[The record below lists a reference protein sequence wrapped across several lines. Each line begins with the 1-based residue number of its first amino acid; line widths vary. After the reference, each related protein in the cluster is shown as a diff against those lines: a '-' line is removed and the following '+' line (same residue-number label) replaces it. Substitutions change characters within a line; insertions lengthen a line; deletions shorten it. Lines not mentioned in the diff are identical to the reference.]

1 MSKLDDAIR
10 NINRGKDRPLIRENK
25 DYEGIEKIPF
35 PSPKI
40 NWQLYGGLPLKR
52 ITEIAG
58 EDGSGKTTTA
68 LGFCGEAQKMFPEK
82 RAIYIDAEHTLDMDW
97 AEKLGVDTENLIVMS
112 PETET
117 AEEILD
123 YIIELVGTGEV
134 SVVVLDSIPSLLP
147 KSKLNESVGKKTYG
161 GISLPLTE
169 FCKQIIRLLIK
180 HNTSLFIINQVREDI
195 DNPFNNFRT
204 PGGRALKHY
213 SALRIFS
220 KKGSLLDKDYKK
232 LSRNAERP
240 IGHLIEL
247 KIVKTKVS
255 KPNRPFASYTLNFM
269 EGIDQF
275 EDTIETAVQEKVIAQ
290 AGAWYRLI
298 DPDTGE
304 ILTDDDGEQLK
315 FHGKTKLRAKL
326 EEDEELYKMI
336 KDHVN
341 KRVSKLK

>member
-10 NINRGKDRPLIRENK
+10 KINRGKDRPLIRENI

-58 EDGSGKTTTA
+58 SDGSGKTTTA

-82 RAIYIDAEHTLDMDW
+82 RALYIDAEHTLDLKW
-97 AEKLGVDTENLIVMS
+97 AEKLGVNTENLIVMS
-112 PETET
+112 PEVET

-123 YIIELVGTGEV
+123 TIIELVSTGGL
-134 SVVVLDSIPSLLP
+134 SVVVLDSLPSLLP
-147 KSKLNESVGKKTYG
+147 ASKLNESVGKKTYG
-161 GISLPLTE
+161 GISLPMTE

-180 HNTSLFIINQVREDI
+180 YNTSLFIINQVREDI

-220 KKGSLLDKDYKK
+220 KKGSLLDEDYKK
-232 LSRNAERP
+232 ISRNADRP
-240 IGHLIEL
+240 VGQLVEL

-255 KPNRPFASYTLNFM
+255 KPNRAFASYTLNYM
-269 EGIDQF
+269 EGIDIF
-275 EDTIETAVQEKVIAQ
+275 EDTIDTAVEEKIIAK
-290 AGAWYRLI
+290 AGAWYKLF
-298 DPDTGE
+298 DNETGE
-304 ILTDDDGEQLK
+304 LLYDEDGEKMQFQGKLALK
-315 FHGKTKLRAKL
+315 EKLQ
-326 EEDEELYKMI
+326 EDEELYKEI
-336 KDHVN
+336 KDKVN
-341 KRVSKLK
+341 EKVSKL